1 MIIIENITILLVL
14 LLVTSTNGYIR
25 SNSRYN
31 RRSQL
36 YATTKEDSKL
46 HWENGLKFGCTG
58 CGKCCQNDGEVWF
71 DSDEFH
77 ELSDHLQ
84 LSHND
89 VLDKYSEKVMSGWV
103 KIKNKVVYDSMG
115 SSADRC
121 IFLDDD
127 GKKCTVYEARPT
139 QCRTY
144 PYWPRLM
151 SNESAWLE
159 EAVDIEKGKVWTPEN
174 GGCEGILH
182 ADAPIVPAKTIHRNH
197 ELYKLYNN
205 VFPFISSGDDNNR
218 LLAKTGVIRGVVRS
232 TREWVK
238 DFVIKYNLCPFAE
251 SVFTKGNIRYRVF
264 FGSDKQKVKERLAY
278 EVLQLLTIKED
289 EVETTLL
296 MLPFALLDFEEFYEF
311 SLELE
316 DKILPKIEEA
326 SQGPKKTSTLANDD
340 KKKLLKRIKSKKE
353 KKDESTCPVSHDNTN
368 DIQLAFFHPGYCW
381 SDTEFDDPINFE
393 KRAPFPTINLLRA
406 ARIREYA
413 NSDKTKKIANA
424 NLDSL
429 ENAGSKT
436 LTEEMERIIKIA
448 LEDQLDA

>member
-1 MIIIENITILLVL
+1 MSLIVPNK
-14 LLVTSTNGYIR
+14 Y
-25 SNSRYN
+25 Y
-31 RRSQL
+31 RRSIVQL
-36 YATTKEDSKL
+36 FSTKEDIGFKF
-46 HWENGLKFGCTG
+46 WENGLKFGCTG

-71 DSDEFH
+71 DSDEFA
-77 ELSDHLQ
+77 ELADHLK
-84 LSHND
+84 LSHNE
-89 VLDKYSEKVMSGWV
+89 VLDQYSEKVMSGWI
-103 KIKNKVVYDSMG
+103 KIKNKVVQDNLG
-115 SSADRC
+115 SADRC

-151 SNESAWLE
+151 NNESAWLE

-174 GGCEGILH
+174 GGCEGINH
-182 ADAPIVPAKTIHRNH
+182 KDAPIVPVKTIFRNN
-197 ELYKLYNN
+197 ELYKMYNS
-205 VFPFISSGDDNNR
+205 VFPFISSGDDKNR

-264 FGSDKQKVKERLAY
+264 FGTDKQKIKERLAY
-278 EVLQLLTIKED
+278 EVLQLLTINED
-289 EVETTLL
+289 EVATTLL
-296 MLPFALLDFEEFYEF
+296 MLPFALLDFEDFYEF

-316 DKILPKIEEA
+316 DKILPKIEEL
-326 SQGPKKTSTLANDD
+326 SQGPKKDVSVTVKPGKDD
-340 KKKLLKRIKSKKE
+340 KKSLLQRIKSKKE
-353 KKDESTCPVSHDNTN
+353 KKDECPINHNGNNN

-413 NSDKTKKIANA
+413 NTDKTKKIANA
-424 NLDSL
+424 NVDSL
-429 ENAGSKT
+429 ENAGSKK
-436 LTEEMERIIKIA
+436 LSAEMERIIRMA
-448 LEDQLDA
+448 LEDQMDA

>member
-1 MIIIENITILLVL
+1 MLSSTMSFIVSNRYYNRAIVNLY
-14 LLVTSTNGYIR
+14 STNI
-25 SNSRYN
+25 
-31 RRSQL
+31 
-36 YATTKEDSKL
+36 

-71 DSDEFH
+71 DSDEFA
-77 ELSDHLQ
+77 ELADHLN

-89 VLDKYSEKVMSGWV
+89 VLDQYSEKVMSGWV
-103 KIKNKVVYDSMG
+103 KIKNKVVQDNLG
-115 SSADRC
+115 SADRC

-151 SNESAWLE
+151 NNESAWLE
-159 EAVDIEKGKVWTPEN
+159 EAVDIEKGKLWTPEN
-174 GGCEGILH
+174 GGCEGINH
-182 ADAPIVPAKTIHRNH
+182 KDAPIVPVKTIHRNH
-197 ELYKLYNN
+197 ELYKMYND
-205 VFPFISSGDDNNR
+205 VFPFISSGDDKNR

-264 FGSDKQKVKERLAY
+264 FGTDKQKIKERLAY
-278 EVLQLLTIKED
+278 EVLQLLTIKEE
-289 EVETTLL
+289 EVATTLL

-316 DKILPKIEEA
+316 DKILPKIEES
-326 SQGPKKTSTLANDD
+326 SQGPKKDVVTTKSGKED
-340 KKKLLKRIKSKKE
+340 KKSLLQRIKSKKE
-353 KKDESTCPVSHDNTN
+353 KKEEGCPVNHSSGNN

-413 NSDKTKKIANA
+413 NTDKTKKIANA

-429 ENAGSKT
+429 ENAGSKK
-436 LTEEMERIIKIA
+436 LTEEMERIIRIA
-448 LEDQLDA
+448 LEDQIDA